1 MVSRLF
7 SDIFSKRK
15 TKPNSDAKFL
25 IVGLGNPGKEH
36 IDSRHNIGSACAYTI
51 SRKYGFKFSTESY
64 AEFGTGLISG
74 RQIVIICPTT
84 YMNNSG
90 IAIDYYQKTFSVL
103 PKNIIVISDDI
114 NLKIGNVRVRSSGG
128 DGGHNGI
135 KSAIRSLG
143 TEDFPRIRIGVGA
156 PKDKHDQIN
165 YVLSKI
171 PPDQKCFLDNG
182 IKHSVKAAEL
192 IIDSGIETAMNK
204 INGK

>member
-1 MVSRLF
+1 VVSRLF
-7 SDIFSKRK
+7 SDIFSKRR
-15 TKPNSDAKFL
+15 TQPNSDDKFL
-25 IVGLGNPGKEH
+25 IVGLGNPGAEH
-36 IDSRHNIGSACAYTI
+36 IGSRHNIGSACAYTI
-51 SRKYGFKFSTESY
+51 SRKYGFKFSAESY

-74 RQIVIICPTT
+74 CQIFIICPTT

-90 IAIDYYQKTFSVL
+90 IAIDYYHKKFSVH

-114 NLKIGNVRVRSSGG
+114 NLRIGNVRVRSSGG

-135 KSAIRSLG
+135 KSVIRSLG
-143 TEDFPRIRIGVGA
+143 TEDFSRIRIGVGS
-156 PKDKHDQIN
+156 PKDRHDQIN

-171 PPDQKCFLDNG
+171 PPDQKCFLDAG

-192 IIDSGIETAMNK
+192 IIHSGIETAMNK

>member
-15 TKPNSDAKFL
+15 TNPNSDAKFL
-25 IVGLGNPGKEH
+25 IVGLGNPGKAH

-90 IAIDYYQKTFSVL
+90 IAIDFYQKTFTL
-103 PKNIIVISDDI
+103 ISI
-114 NLKIGNVRVRSSGG
+114 
-128 DGGHNGI
+128 
-135 KSAIRSLG
+135 
-143 TEDFPRIRIGVGA
+143 
-156 PKDKHDQIN
+156 
-165 YVLSKI
+165 
-171 PPDQKCFLDNG
+171 C
-182 IKHSVKAAEL
+182 
-192 IIDSGIETAMNK
+192 
-204 INGK
+204 